1 MLYTLNDAW
10 VAWLSGEKFPIAFF
24 GDSTYDGNTT
34 TGWVGNKLGVESVS
48 PDAFSKK
55 LEALLR
61 DASNNNIL
69 RIYNAGFSGTVMD
82 ENDARLMGEFAGTAP
97 YSDAKMIGIGF
108 GINDRLMYPDAKAF
122 KEGFKAKA
130 EFVINWCCE
139 NGKQPFLLTTQA
151 VVNCGVRTEY
161 IEMYPMRTSEYISS
175 ISNEVKKE
183 LACKYGLELIDLNK
197 YTEDYLL
204 YSQPSAKEI
213 ISDHTH
219 FSSTGHSY
227 EAGLL
232 FSRICPRTITAGS
245 RTKIDYSSQRVT
257 DCVPEDW
264 LTLPETPA
272 NGFKVYADYKKSDV
286 KDLKI
291 MNAWVFVSSR
301 TPMTLK
307 AYRNKSEAA
316 YVKVNGEKTK
326 LSAAETVLGKLDM
339 GLYKLEVF
347 TGRSKAVDFQGF
359 LLE

>member
-1 MLYTLNDAW
+1 MLYTFNDAW

-34 TGWVGNKLGVESVS
+34 TGWVQNKLGIESVS
-48 PDAFSKK
+48 PAAFSKK
-55 LEALLR
+55 LEELLR
-61 DASNNNIL
+61 DAANNSIL

-82 ENDARLMGEFAGTAP
+82 ENDIRLIGEFAGTAP

-122 KEGFKAKA
+122 KNEFKAKT
-130 EFVINWCCE
+130 EFVINWCYE

-161 IEMYPMRTSEYISS
+161 IGMYPMRTSEYISS
-175 ISNEVKKE
+175 ISNEVKRE
-183 LACKYGLELIDLNK
+183 LAHKYGLELIDLNK

-204 YSQPSAKEI
+204 YSQSSANEI

-219 FSSTGHSY
+219 FSSAGHLY

-232 FSRICPRTITAGS
+232 FSRICPRTIIAES
-245 RTKIDYSSQRVT
+245 RTKIDYSRQKVT
-257 DCVPEDW
+257 ECVPEDW
-264 LTLPETPA
+264 LTLPEAPV
-272 NGFKVYADYKKSDV
+272 NGFKVYVDYMKDDT

-291 MNAWVFVSSR
+291 MNAWVFVDSR
-301 TPMTLK
+301 APLTLK
-307 AYRNKSEAA
+307 AYRNKSVAV
-316 YVKVNGEKTK
+316 YIKVNGEKTK
-326 LSAAETVLGKLDM
+326 LLAAETTVGKLDM

-347 TGRSKAVDFQGF
+347 TGKSKTVDFQGF
-359 LLE
+359 VLE